1 MASNSESLDKDS
13 EKPDNRYTRF
23 IDDYY
28 ARKPKF
34 TVAPDSDLPKHGKKG
49 VNMPVHPKEEQ
60 SGDSMSIIIKDLVTC
75 IAVANTVWD
84 TRSHGQ
90 GRQRVEGFNGEQP

>member
-1 MASNSESLDKDS
+1 MASSSENLDKDS

-34 TVAPDSDLPKHGKKG
+34 NVAPDIDLSKNGKKE
-49 VNMPVHPKEEQ
+49 VNMPVQPKEEQ
-60 SGDSMSIIIKDLVTC
+60 SGDRKSFLVSRTL
-75 IAVANTVWD
+75 
-84 TRSHGQ
+84 
-90 GRQRVEGFNGEQP
+90 